1 MENKT
6 INIKMSDI
14 VKISFGWYMGKMLF
28 DVTAE
33 MIGVL
38 AGRATKKIEKANPD
52 IKVVKGKEETEE

>member
-14 VKISFGWYMGKMLF
+14 VKVSFGWYLGKFMF
-28 DVTAE
+28 EVTA
-33 MIGVL
+33 
-38 AGRATKKIEKANPD
+38 ATINEIVKNAEKKVKKPD